1 LVKWDKFVIPK
12 PFARIAVAVGPPR
25 YVPRTMDAA
34 AVERLQ
40 ADMEIELKRLYE
52 EAKSALS
59 AKSS

>member
-1 LVKWDKFVIPK
+1 
-12 PFARIAVAVGPPR
+12 
-25 YVPRTMDAA
+25 MDAA